1 MLFSLGLRLE
11 WMLGHVNNLLVLLNS
26 EHKAGNLSLWN
37 RIRFCLHHCRQ
48 WLKIS
53 SSFRKLILKLIK
65 LNIIRPCRWTS
76 SKRVVTVKLFPA
88 FMRKSTEAKVL
99 LSIFME
105 FDIQAAPFLVN
116 FPSIHRDVSELSQ
129 LSITLHYWLHSNIEF
144 PSFFSPFSCDLL
156 RISSRILIE
165 FPTLQFMFTLCDA
178 LKWASEKLHPTRTSH
193 GDKLNIYKIGKHSVV
208 RCVRSDNGLLWVALC
223 RCVGGEEKNLRTRI
237 SIGWN

>member
-144 PSFFSPFSCDLL
+144 PSFFRHSHATCCESHLAYWLSFRHCSSCLHCAML
-156 RISSRILIE
+156 WNERAKNSIRRELPMAIS
-165 FPTLQFMFTLCDA
+165 
-178 LKWASEKLHPTRTSH
+178 
-193 GDKLNIYKIGKHSVV
+193 
-208 RCVRSDNGLLWVALC
+208 
-223 RCVGGEEKNLRTRI
+223 
-237 SIGWN
+237 